1 MNTDNRVSP
10 QAPEI
15 EEAILGACLIEQEA
29 MPLAA
34 DTLRPE
40 MFYTTSHQVIYA
52 ALLAMYRA
60 GMKIDIL
67 TVKEELAHR
76 GKLEEA
82 GGAFGITQLSSK
94 VATSAHIE
102 YHMQIVHEKYLRR
115 EMILG
120 LNKLLAC
127 SLDETMDIAD
137 TLIDAHNLL
146 DRLEGEF
153 GHNDHMRDMD
163 ALMTDTMKEAE
174 QRIAKSVNGI
184 TGIPTGLRDLDRLTA
199 GWQRGDL
206 HIIAA
211 RPSVG
216 KTAFA
221 LHLALA
227 AGRAGKQVLVN
238 SLEMQGERLGD
249 RWLCAQAAS
258 LDAGHLKSGQLSADE
273 QQQALEAARQLSCL
287 PVYVDDN
294 PKASMDHIRS
304 SALLQKSKGHCDLLI
319 IDYLQLCD
327 MKSEQKNRN
336 REQEVAEASRKA
348 KLIAKELDI
357 PVILLCQL
365 NRECEM
371 RADKRPALS
380 DLRESGA
387 IEQDADVVMLL
398 YRPAL
403 YGLTSERKSK
413 FPSEGLGM
421 VILAKHRNGETGDV
435 YFGHNPTLTKIGE
448 YEPTLEWMARNARSS
463 C

>member
-1 MNTDNRVSP
+1 MNMNTDNRVSP

-29 MPLAA
+29 MPLVA

-40 MFYTTSHQVIYA
+40 MFYSMRHQVIYA
-52 ALLAMYRA
+52 ALLAMYQA

-82 GGAFGITQLSSK
+82 GGAFGITRLSSI

-163 ALMTDTMKEAE
+163 ALMTDTMEEAE

-184 TGIPTGLRDLDRLTA
+184 TGIPTGLTDLNRMTSGLQNGELIA
-199 GWQRGDL
+199 
-206 HIIAA
+206 IAA

-216 KTAFA
+216 KTSIWRGRLPCRNMPSPSTA
-221 LHLALA
+221 LRCKENDLPT
-227 AGRAGKQVLVN
+227 AGCCPPATSTLTAG
-238 SLEMQGERLGD
+238 
-249 RWLCAQAAS
+249 AQAS
-258 LDAGHLKSGQLSADE
+258 LT
-273 QQQALEAARQLSCL
+273 R
-287 PVYVDDN
+287 
-294 PKASMDHIRS
+294 
-304 SALLQKSKGHCDLLI
+304 
-319 IDYLQLCD
+319 
-327 MKSEQKNRN
+327 
-336 REQEVAEASRKA
+336 
-348 KLIAKELDI
+348 
-357 PVILLCQL
+357 
-365 NRECEM
+365 
-371 RADKRPALS
+371 
-380 DLRESGA
+380 
-387 IEQDADVVMLL
+387 
-398 YRPAL
+398 
-403 YGLTSERKSK
+403 
-413 FPSEGLGM
+413 
-421 VILAKHRNGETGDV
+421 
-435 YFGHNPTLTKIGE
+435 TK
-448 YEPTLEWMARNARSS
+448 
-463 C
+463 